1 MYSLDR
7 ERLFIGAP
15 IPLADICLVHPLTAF
30 EVFNITQIK
39 YNYYLNLLTLGEED
53 LEEIFESKKI
63 PYDSNNLSPFNYL
76 LDSCANDGNFLLEI
90 KKAFF
95 TFIREKVQILPDE
108 KIIIIGSL
116 KEKRFITENNFKEF
130 QDILRIQNGIEI
142 EEEEEIPEDE
152 NPMQK
157 KFRLR
162 RKQLKKAK
170 KKQAQ
175 KKAKEGQ
182 SIDFYSIVKA
192 LIVKKVI
199 DYKDLKEL
207 STYAIRELFDVLQ
220 AEEEYNNQIKYLC
233 AGADPKKVK
242 LEYWIKK
249 SYEK

>member
-1 MYSLDR
+1 MYFLDR

-15 IPLADICLVHPLTAF
+15 VPLEDICLVYPMTALG
-30 EVFNITQIK
+30 VFSITYAK
-39 YNYYLNLLTLGEED
+39 YNYYLNLLTLSKED
-53 LEEIFESKKI
+53 IEEIFEKKEI
-63 PYDSNNLSPFNYL
+63 PYNDSFTPFKYL
-76 LDSCANDGNFLLEI
+76 LDSCLSDDNFLLEI
-90 KKAFF
+90 KKAFS
-95 TFIREKVQILPDE
+95 TFIREKVQILPNE
-108 KIIIIGSL
+108 KIIIVGNL
-116 KEKRFITENNFKEF
+116 KDKRLITEKNFEEF
-130 QDILRIQNGIEI
+130 QNILRMQNCIEI

-175 KKAKEGQ
+175 KKAKEGN

-192 LIVKKVI
+192 LMIKKVI
-199 DYKDLKEL
+199 NYNDLESL
-207 STYAIRELFDVLQ
+207 SVYAIRELFDVLQ

-233 AGADPKKVK
+233 AGADPKKIK